1 MILWLVIWLVVST
14 PLKHMKVSWNISIPN
29 IWKNQIH
36 VRNHQQVIRILRLLI
51 YPTIIPIPVPP
62 KSQIRTS
69 TAPPAAAPP
78 PPSPTPSERFWEGH
92 GGHGA
97 PGISLFWWSQKWMA
111 SWLTSFDP
119 EQLGVEP
126 HFLSCKSGFDI
137 WFYRHTIHQKQ
148 VFDHE
153 EFDLAQNIWFALLQP
168 SFTTHHKSRL
178 RYQKQQKP
186 DPWSAGL
193 NMIRNWATSLY
204 INLCYI
210 ITWEKTTHTH
220 IYIYIISYITA
231 TYHDHGSWGIARGHF
246 RVSTSNTLCWFWVG
260 FVMLC

>member
-1 MILWLVIWLVVST
+1 
-14 PLKHMKVSWNISIPN
+14 
-29 IWKNQIH
+29 
-36 VRNHQQVIRILRLLI
+36 
-51 YPTIIPIPVPP
+51 
-62 KSQIRTS
+62 
-69 TAPPAAAPP
+69 
-78 PPSPTPSERFWEGH
+78 
-92 GGHGA
+92 
-97 PGISLFWWSQKWMA
+97 LFWWSQKWMA

-220 IYIYIISYITA
+220 IYNFIYHCNLPWPWKLRNRPRPLQGQHFKYFVLILSGFCHA
-231 TYHDHGSWGIARGHF
+231 LLMDRLGHLWGRGLSQSLCFIKFHQSIPRDTVWYGMQSSQKGTGNCKRCPF
-246 RVSTSNTLCWFWVG
+246 LYEHICKPSNRQLF
-260 FVMLC
+260 